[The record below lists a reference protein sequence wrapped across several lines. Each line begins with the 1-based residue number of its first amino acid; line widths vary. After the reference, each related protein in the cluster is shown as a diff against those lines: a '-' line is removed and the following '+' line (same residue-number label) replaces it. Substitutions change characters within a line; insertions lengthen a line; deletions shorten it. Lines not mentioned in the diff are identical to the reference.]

1 MRKWRQNI
9 TQIAASQISYN
20 LVVFFGKYIGFK
32 PKIPPKTAHNDKFEV
47 F

>member
-20 LVVFFGKYIGFK
+20 LVAIFGKFMGSK
-32 PKIPPKTAHNDKFEV
+32 PNIQPKMAHNDKVEV